1 MDPPPYT
8 MPQGQTLQ
16 LWSDRRFFSTNS
28 IPKPMECAN
37 LNHITNRT
45 PCTLGYIEVIE
56 PPKKQILKVFVGRT
70 LHL

>member
-16 LWSDRRFFSTNS
+16 LWSDRRFSTNS

-37 LNHITNRT
+37 LNPITNHT
-45 PCTLGYIEVIE
+45 PYTLGYIE
-56 PPKKQILKVFVGRT
+56 PPKQILKVYVGRS